1 MRRDKNIEAFYAL
14 VRAGLW
20 GNINLNDNL
29 DLDFANVDWG
39 EVYRLAEEQSV
50 IGLIADGIDRFKNQ
64 ISDFH
69 IPQEWALQFIG
80 SALQLEQ
87 QNKGMNVFIAK
98 LVDGMRKA
106 GIYTLLVKGQ
116 GLAQCY
122 EKPLW
127 RSCGDVDLLLS
138 DDNYKK
144 AKEYLLP
151 KASFVEDEEKH
162 KKHLAMTIND
172 WMVELHGSL
181 RCGFSARIDKSLDK
195 IYKDT
200 FYGGNVRSWT
210 NERVQVFMLGK
221 ENEVL
226 YVFVHFLNH
235 FYKGG
240 VGLRQICDWCRLL
253 FTYRESLNY
262 GLLESRMKKT
272 GLMSE
277 WKAFYTL
284 ATKYLGM
291 PAVVQSSRLTVQ
303 GSMWERKADRIMRFI
318 LSVGNMGHNRSE
330 KGQKTYLSRKVRSFG
345 QRMVDLFNHVMIF
358 PIDTIKFFPSI
369 MLNGIRQK

>member
-1 MRRDKNIEAFYAL
+1 MRQDKNIEAFFAL
-14 VRAGLW
+14 VKAGLW
-20 GNINLNDNL
+20 SKANLNDNL
-29 DLDFANVDWG
+29 DFDGVDWG

-50 IGLIADGIDRFKNQ
+50 IGLVADGIDRFKLHVP
-64 ISDFH
+64 SFK

-87 QNKGMNVFIAK
+87 QNKGMNTFIAK
-98 LVDGMRKA
+98 LVAGMRKV

-122 EKPLW
+122 ENPLW

-138 DDNYKK
+138 DDNYQK
-144 AKEYLLP
+144 AKAFLLP

-181 RCGFSARIDKSLDK
+181 RCGFSARIDRSLDK
-195 IYKDT
+195 IYHDT

-221 ENEVL
+221 ENDVL

-253 FTYRESLNY
+253 WTYRDSLDVQFM
-262 GLLESRMKKT
+262 ETRIREM

-277 WKAFYTL
+277 WRAFGAY
-284 ATKYLGM
+284 AVKYLGM
-291 PAVVQSSRLTVQ
+291 DATAIPLFDDN
-303 GSMWERKADRIMRFI
+303 ADLKSKTRRINKFI

-330 KGQKTYLSRKVRSFG
+330 KGQKSYLSRKVRSFG
-345 QRMVDLFNHVMIF
+345 QRMVDLFDHAMIF
-358 PIDTIKFFPSI
+358 PIDTLKFFPSI
-369 MLNGIRQK
+369 MMNGIRQK

>member
-1 MRRDKNIEAFYAL
+1 MGRDKNIEAFFAL
-14 VRAGLW
+14 VRTGLW
-20 GNINLNDNL
+20 ANDNQNHN
-29 DLDFANVDWG
+29 LDFDGVDWG

-50 IGLIADGIDRFKNQ
+50 LGLVADGIDIIKNLNVN
-64 ISDFH
+64 DNLY
-69 IPQEWALQFIG
+69 IPQEWALQFVG

-87 QNKGMNVFIAK
+87 QNKTMNAFIAK

-151 KASFVEDEEKH
+151 KASIVEDEEKH
-162 KKHLAMTIND
+162 KKHLAMAIND

-181 RCGFSARIDKSLDK
+181 RCGFSARIDRSLDK

-200 FYGGNVRSWT
+200 FYGGNVRSW
-210 NERVQVFMLGK
+210 NDGGIQVFMLGK
-221 ENEVL
+221 ENDVL

-253 FTYRESLNY
+253 WTYRDSLDVRFM
-262 GLLESRMKKT
+262 ETRIRKME
-272 GLMSE
+272 LMSE
-277 WKAFYTL
+277 WKTFGAY
-284 ATKYLGM
+284 AVEYLGM
-291 PAVVQSSRLTVQ
+291 DAETVPFLDANTNQ
-303 GSMWERKADRIMRFI
+303 KRKTRRVNKFI

-330 KGQKTYLSRKVRSFG
+330 EGQKLYLTRKICSLG
-345 QRMVDLFNHVMIF
+345 QRIVDLVDHAIIF
-358 PIDTIKFFPSI
+358 PIDTLKFFPSI
-369 MLNGIRQK
+369 MLNGLRQK

>member
-1 MRRDKNIEAFYAL
+1 MLNAAL
-14 VRAGLW
+14 GL
-20 GNINLNDNL
+20 G
-29 DLDFANVDWG
+29 F
-39 EVYRLAEEQSV
+39 
-50 IGLIADGIDRFKNQ
+50 
-64 ISDFH
+64 
-69 IPQEWALQFIG
+69 
-80 SALQLEQ
+80 
-87 QNKGMNVFIAK
+87 
-98 LVDGMRKA
+98 
-106 GIYTLLVKGQ
+106 LLG
-116 GLAQCY
+116 
-122 EKPLW
+122 
-127 RSCGDVDLLLS
+127 

-144 AKEYLLP
+144 AKDYLLP

-195 IYKDT
+195 IYHDT
-200 FYGGNVRSWT
+200 FYGGNVRSWN
-210 NERVQVFMLGK
+210 NEGVQVFMLGK
-221 ENEVL
+221 ENDVI

-240 VGLRQICDWCRLL
+240 VGLRQICDWSRFLW
-253 FTYRESLNY
+253 TYRDSLNVRF
-262 GLLESRMKKT
+262 LETRIREM

-291 PAVVQSSRLTVQ
+291 PEVSCFKFQYSSSSR
-303 GSMWERKADRIMRFI
+303 WERKSDRIMKFI

-330 KGQKTYLSRKVRSFG
+330 TGQKSYLSRKVRSFG
-345 QRMVDLFNHVMIF
+345 QRMVDLFDHAMIF
-358 PIDTIKFFPSI
+358 PIDTLKFFPSI

>member
-1 MRRDKNIEAFYAL
+1 MGRDKNIEAFFAL
-14 VRAGLW
+14 VRTGLW
-20 GNINLNDNL
+20 ANDNQNHN
-29 DLDFANVDWG
+29 LDFDGVDWG

-50 IGLIADGIDRFKNQ
+50 LGLVADGIDIIKNFNVN
-64 ISDFH
+64 DNLY
-69 IPQEWALQFIG
+69 IPQEWALQFVG

-87 QNKGMNVFIAK
+87 QNKTMNAFIAK

-151 KASFVEDEEKH
+151 KASIVEDEEKH
-162 KKHLAMTIND
+162 KKHLAMAIND

-181 RCGFSARIDKSLDK
+181 RCGFSARIDRSLDK

-200 FYGGNVRSWT
+200 FYGGNVRLW
-210 NERVQVFMLGK
+210 NDGGIQVFMLGK
-221 ENEVL
+221 ENDVL

-253 FTYRESLNY
+253 WTYRDSLDVRFMETRIRK
-262 GLLESRMKKT
+262 LE
-272 GLMSE
+272 LMSE
-277 WKAFYTL
+277 WKTFGAY
-284 ATKYLGM
+284 AVEYLGM
-291 PAVVQSSRLTVQ
+291 DAETVPFLDANTNQ
-303 GSMWERKADRIMRFI
+303 KRKTRRVNKFI

-330 KGQKTYLSRKVRSFG
+330 EGQKLYLTRKICSLG
-345 QRMVDLFNHVMIF
+345 QRIVDLVDHAMIF
-358 PIDTIKFFPSI
+358 PIDTLKFFPSI
-369 MLNGIRQK
+369 MLNGLRQK